1 MRRIVLAAAALMMLG
16 NVASAADLAPGTYT
30 KAPSPAV
37 SPVYNWTGFYAGI
50 NGGWGENKTTGDSYC
65 LNPAGVLNGVGCGI
79 FPNGNVSP
87 SGGLFGG
94 QAGYNFQSGHMVY
107 GFEADI
113 QWSDIKGSSSA
124 FTHFPQV
131 GLAGLFTT
139 PGTFAMSQ
147 SLDWFG
153 TARGRVGYAWDRV
166 LLYATGG
173 LIYGRE
179 NVSSAVNF
187 TSGVSYLSSDVSV
200 RAGWTVG
207 GGLEY
212 AFTNNWS
219 GRVEGLYYDMGS
231 ETISS
236 GSSPAVTGFTRAGV
250 FGYQGAIVRGA
261 IDYRFDGPIVARY

>member
-1 MRRIVLAAAALMMLG
+1 MKRVVLAAAASMLLG
-16 NVASAADLAPGTYT
+16 SAASAADLAPRTYT
-30 KAPSPAV
+30 KAPAPVV
-37 SPVYNWTGFYAGI
+37 SPVYNWGGFYVGI

-65 LNPAGVLNGVGCGI
+65 VTPAGVVNGVGCA
-79 FPNGNVSP
+79 PLTNGNVSP

-94 QAGYNFQSGHMVY
+94 QAGYNFQSGPVVY
-107 GFEADI
+107 GLEADF
-113 QWSDIKGSSSA
+113 QWSDIKDSSSVTSA
-124 FTHFPQV
+124 TGFPQV
-131 GLAGLFTT
+131 GGTFTV

-147 SLDWFG
+147 SLGWFG

-179 NVSSAVNF
+179 RVSSAVVF
-187 TSGVSYLSSDVSV
+187 TNGVSFLSSDASV

-231 ETISS
+231 ETIAS
-236 GSSPAVTGFTRAGV
+236 GSLPAPNGFTRAGV
-250 FGYQGAIVRGA
+250 FSYQGAIVRGA
-261 IDYRFDGPIVARY
+261 INYRFGGPVVAKY